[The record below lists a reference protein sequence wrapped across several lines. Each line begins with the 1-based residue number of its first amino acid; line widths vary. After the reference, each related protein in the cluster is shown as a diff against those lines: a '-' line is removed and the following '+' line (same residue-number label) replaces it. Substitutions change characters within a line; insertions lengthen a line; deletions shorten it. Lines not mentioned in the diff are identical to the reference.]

1 MIGIGFLG
9 LGNIAAMHREAI
21 LPRSDEVLVAG
32 HTRNQERLASLSQ
45 QWGFK
50 PHRSLES
57 LLSDRDVDAVAV
69 LTPSRL
75 HFEHARQAL
84 EAGKHVLVEK
94 PVALRGD
101 EVAQLRSEAQARGLV
116 CMPGHNAV
124 YRPALQVAR
133 ERISD
138 GSLGQPYFAQISLS
152 LPIPDSEFLGW
163 RGHAAEGGSALV
175 DSGTHR
181 LYQTIYLMGPASQ
194 VFAYTE
200 HYVQPLNG
208 EDVALLGLRF
218 ASGALGVVFQ
228 SWASLDTSNTPE
240 LRVLGTR
247 GTLWLSDQLYLDGHA
262 IAPQTPR
269 PQTFVQMYG
278 HFAACVRGVA
288 TPLSTLEDAE
298 LTARIIEAAYRSAK
312 EGTLVDIRPVQS

>member
-1 MIGIGFLG
+1 MIGIGFIG
-9 LGNIAAMHREAI
+9 LGNIAAIHREAV
-21 LPRSDEVLVAG
+21 LPRSDMALVAG
-32 HTRNQERLASLSQ
+32 YTRNQERLGFLSQ
-45 QWGFK
+45 QWGFR
-50 PHRSLES
+50 PHHSLES
-57 LLSDRDVDAVAV
+57 MLNDPRVDAVVV

-75 HFEHARQAL
+75 HFEHARQSL
-84 EAGKHVLVEK
+84 NAGKHVLVEK

-101 EVAQLRSEAQARGLV
+101 EIVQLRSTVQSKGLV

-124 YRPALQVAR
+124 YRPALQTAR
-133 ERISD
+133 ERIND
-138 GSLGQPYFAQISLS
+138 GSLGLPYFAQVSLS

-163 RGHAAEGGSALV
+163 RRRAAEGGSALV

-181 LYQTIYLMGPASQ
+181 IYQTIYLMGPPSQ

-200 HYVQPLNG
+200 HYVQPLDG

-218 ASGALGVVFQ
+218 ASGALGVMFQ

-240 LRVLGTR
+240 LRVLGTK

-269 PQTFVQMYG
+269 PETFAQMYG
-278 HFAACVRGVA
+278 HFAACVRGEA
-288 TPLSTLEDAE
+288 SPLSTLGDAE
-298 LTARIIEAAYRSAK
+298 LTALTIEAAYRSAK
-312 EGTLVDIRPVQS
+312 EGIIVDIRPVQS